1 MATTKAELLKKVKT
15 QCKMRELEYP
25 DEYYLDEIDDAIRA
39 VNTRR
44 RFTPKEGKD
53 FEEKYTSLICKMV
66 VYSLA
71 KIGAEGQQAHQENG
85 IYRTYKSD
93 GDYPQDMLNEVIPLI
108 NT

>member
-1 MATTKAELLKKVKT
+1 MATTKEELLKKVKI
-15 QCKMRELEYP
+15 QCKLRDLEFTP
-25 DEYYLDEIDDAIRA
+25 DIYIDEIDDAVRA
-39 VNTRR
+39 VNNRR
-44 RFTPKEGKD
+44 RFTPTKGKD

-93 GDYPQDMLNEVIPLI
+93 GDYPEDMLNEVVPLI
-108 NT
+108 KT